1 MLIKEYKLYMAK
13 KLIRLTESDLHR
25 IIKESV
31 NRILN
36 ENESYVDMLRRQNAE
51 KKASWD
57 SFENTVPYLDN
68 GNLPTELDSKFSYDS
83 NKFHHKYIQDK
94 RPEKNGFSTYSN
106 FAKDSDYFL
115 KGFNAMQALDDE
127 SNDFYRD
134 GKFWNGME

>member
-1 MLIKEYKLYMAK
+1 MAK
-13 KLIRLTESDLHR
+13 KQIIRLTEGDLHR

-31 NRILN
+31 NKILK
-36 ENESYVDMLRRQNAE
+36 EHETYVDMLRRQDAE

-57 SFENTVPYLDN
+57 AFENTVPYGTD
-68 GNLPTELDSKFSYDS
+68 GNLSTKLDKNYSYDS
-83 NKFHHKYIQDK
+83 NKYHHKCIQNK

-106 FAKDSDYFL
+106 FANDSDDFL

-134 GKFWNGME
+134 GKFWNGMD